1 MTDEV
6 TLVTEQGIVV
16 TIPFFLTKNMGEHIV
31 KEYLKAQMKTNQL
44 YIDGMIQPD
53 EFIRFSKSDQRWADN
68 RKKSFQTREIKKGEV
83 YQFEF
88 GKNFIPEM
96 SYEHRGLV
104 IGVNKRLLHV
114 LPIFSYDCK
123 KHPDIYH
130 PQDNPKSKS
139 DLYLLKSNEYPFIQH
154 DSVLKLND
162 IRTIS
167 INRALY
173 KQKNG
178 RIDIASKEFK
188 DIEQLVFRKY
198 FPEYAHEFQKLKA
211 DQKEQIDKMHDIE
224 EKNNRLKVEIEKL
237 KQRNKNEN
245 KEVLNKQ
252 EK

>member
-1 MTDEV
+1 M
-6 TLVTEQGIVV
+6 
-16 TIPFFLTKNMGEHIV
+16 
-31 KEYLKAQMKTNQL
+31 KEYLKAQAITNQL
-44 YIDGMIQPD
+44 YIDGMIQSD
-53 EFIRFSKSDQRWADN
+53 ELIRFSKSDQRWADN

-104 IGVNKRLLHV
+104 IGVNKRLIHV

-123 KHPDIYH
+123 KHPDVYH
-130 PQDNPKSKS
+130 PQDNPESKS

-167 INRALY
+167 INRILY

-178 RIDIASKEFK
+178 RIHIASKEFK

-198 FPEYAHEFQKLKA
+198 FPEYAFEFHKLK
-211 DQKEQIDKMHDIE
+211 DEQKEQNNKIHDIE
-224 EKNNRLKVEIEKL
+224 LENVRLKEEIEKL
-237 KQRNKNEN
+237 KEQDKSEDQ
-245 KEVLNKQ
+245 EVLHKQ